1 MLIFKSI
8 FREHCASAN
17 ECKLPRPQVGLD
29 FWDFTDPIFISCV
42 LQAPDTPRLL
52 PYSQSEQIEVLTPL
66 LQLIHSLTI
75 SQTESCQ
82 SLLAPLP
89 SLLLSLGEN
98 ISVKECGANLR
109 ARGSLMESLVF
120 RVETLGLVALLLVAV
135 AQIFGVGGN
144 KTGKK
149 VGTTIVPSYH
159 SACYSVTIST
169 KYSFETLTEPSS
181 YGTIRVKKV
190 KQL

>member
-1 MLIFKSI
+1 
-8 FREHCASAN
+8 
-17 ECKLPRPQVGLD
+17 
-29 FWDFTDPIFISCV
+29 
-42 LQAPDTPRLL
+42 
-52 PYSQSEQIEVLTPL
+52 
-66 LQLIHSLTI
+66 
-75 SQTESCQ
+75 
-82 SLLAPLP
+82 
-89 SLLLSLGEN
+89 
-98 ISVKECGANLR
+98 
-109 ARGSLMESLVF
+109 MESLVF

-181 YGTIRVKKV
+181 HGTIRVKKV